1 MVRRFV
7 GAAAAVGI
15 VLATPILSHAQP
27 ADYSAVRAMLS
38 GGIDAS
44 RSDYARIRTGAVDNY
59 GFYALSPDFLATCAR
74 CGPLLSKYEDGGWRL
89 GFHTS
94 AVISKSDLLAF
105 ITQNFSGAIPADFKF
120 VGLLSSEGVFGPS
133 SVIVYQWKGP
143 ATNVLSISA
152 DERRPG
158 LVRINFTIASN
169 PTGAWRP

>member
-1 MVRRFV
+1 MVWRFA

-38 GGIDAS
+38 RGIDAS
-44 RSDYARIRTGAVDNY
+44 RSDYAHIRTGAVDGY
-59 GFYALSPDFLATCAR
+59 GFYALSPDFMATCDR
-74 CGPLLSKYEDGGWRL
+74 CGPLLSKYEDGGWSL

-94 AVISKSDLLAF
+94 AVLSKSDLLAF

-120 VGLLSSEGVFGPS
+120 VGPLSDDGVLGPS

-143 ATNVLSISA
+143 ATNVLSISG
-152 DERRPG
+152 DVGRPG
-158 LVRINFTIASN
+158 GLRINFTINSN